1 MKKLITLIVVASLAL
16 TIQAQ
21 DITNTLG
28 SDGNFYLKDNAGT
41 DLIKVHDASPNTYFD
56 FKSTGGYHNHLRLY
70 HFGNG
75 VLKLEFIKSNGTE
88 SSIVRLDDGD
98 VIGGID
104 FAGYTETDATVTRT
118 GATIEAQVSGTVTEA
133 NLPTALLFKTTTTA
147 DPTTRMTIKPDG
159 VVNITQLFGG
169 TVAASGDKA
178 VYVTSTGD
186 LVVGAAMKKSV
197 TREEIQQLEEENVAL
212 KAEMAELR
220 SMIEMLMEEK

>member
-1 MKKLITLIVVASLAL
+1 MKKLITLFVVASLAL

-41 DLIKVHDASPNTYFD
+41 DLIKVHDETPNTYFD
-56 FKSTGGYHNHLRLY
+56 FKSTVGYHTHLRLY

-75 VLKLEFIKSNGTE
+75 VLKLEFIKSNGSQ
-88 SSIVRLDDGD
+88 SSIEALVNTN
-98 VIGGID
+98 VIGSID
-104 FAGYTETDATVTRT
+104 FLGYTETGATVTRT
-118 GATIEAQVSGTVTEA
+118 GATIEAQVSGTVNEA

-159 VVNITQLFGG
+159 TVNIADLDIG
-169 TVAASGDKA
+169 ANA
-178 VYVTSTGD
+178 YVLVDADGD
-186 LVVGAAMKKSV
+186 LYSSTSVPSKSSNNQN
-197 TREEIQQLEEENVAL
+197 QQLEEEIETL

-220 SMIEMLMEEK
+220 NMIEMLMNEK